1 MDIYIIEILYRNTLY
16 RKMTDK
22 RPSQKLALSKG
33 ESRGNIET
41 SLQVRFELY
50 HLNHLLMT

>member
-1 MDIYIIEILYRNTLY
+1 
-16 RKMTDK
+16 MTDK

-33 ESRGNIET
+33 ESRGNTKT